1 MHGIAYRDLF
11 ETALDPHASREL
23 TGDIA
28 ESAWSGRRCRMTAGG
43 YGELQRYAWVGSL
56 LEDVEPILDAA

>member
-1 MHGIAYRDLF
+1 
-11 ETALDPHASREL
+11 
-23 TGDIA
+23 
-28 ESAWSGRRCRMTAGG
+28 MTAGG